1 MGRLLGGEEGSVK
14 EDTMDTE
21 TLTSPC
27 IECGRTTHRLLF
39 DGSGRAL
46 CGSVRRPGYEPPGC
60 ARWDTTDELGDSV
73 TRYVRATRNY
83 AAAASEIGPWSF
95 TSPDG
100 RPLPEEPPIDIQREA
115 IRLRTA

>member
-1 MGRLLGGEEGSVK
+1 
-14 EDTMDTE
+14 MDIE
-21 TLTSPC
+21 TLTTPC

-46 CGSVRRPGYEPPGC
+46 CVSARLPGYKPPGC
-60 ARWDTTDELGDSV
+60 ARWETTSELGEPV
-73 TRYVRATRNY
+73 TRYVRATRNSI
-83 AAAASEIGPWSF
+83 AAASEIGPWSF

-100 RPLPEEPPIDIQREA
+100 RPLPEEPPPEVQREA